1 MGRLREM
8 KMLRSYVSSQLL
20 LCTIFCSIKDAEF
33 WKNHREIRAYE
44 SSRAYEFTTPNTPIS
59 TRPTRLAWSEKDHFR
74 IPYIYA
80 HCFGIPT
87 FALVA
92 LLVCSEQWIFEVFS
106 GYVAG
111 NSNKIGLSIV
121 FYHAIILIP
130 TFVSFKEC
138 EFYSLERRVISL
150 KDIF

>member
-8 KMLRSYVSSQLL
+8 KMLRSFVSSQLL

-59 TRPTRLAWSEKDHFR
+59 IRPTRLAWSEKDHFR
-74 IPYIYA
+74 IPHIYT
-80 HCFGIPT
+80 HCF
-87 FALVA
+87 AYLRLRS
-92 LLVCSEQWIFEVFS
+92 LLYLFCSEQWIFEVFS

-111 NSNKIGLSIV
+111 NSNSIGLSIV
-121 FYHAIILIP
+121 FYHLIILVS

-138 EFYSLERRVISL
+138 
-150 KDIF
+150 